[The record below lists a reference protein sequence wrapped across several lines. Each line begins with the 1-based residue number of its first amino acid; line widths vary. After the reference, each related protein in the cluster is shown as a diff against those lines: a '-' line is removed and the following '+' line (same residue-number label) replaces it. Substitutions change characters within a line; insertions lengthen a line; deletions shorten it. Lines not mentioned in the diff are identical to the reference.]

1 MRGSLML
8 LGLVIVAGCGGA
20 GQSQP
25 NVVAD
30 SADVPPDGEDAAAGS
45 AEVSDTAIVAP
56 PDWGPTH
63 CPANTDEPTT
73 GFGVGQRIGALPVKD
88 CDTGAAAT
96 IDDACGAAATW
107 IFVAHTHCPTCRAT
121 AGFTDDIA
129 RSYADRNVAIVQI
142 VHDDSGV
149 SCKTWREAYGLAG
162 LPNVKIY
169 ADPTGAVWSALKTS
183 NYTAPSAF
191 LDRERTIM
199 YKAHG
204 LTKSA
209 VAKQLDTALAR

>member
-1 MRGSLML
+1 MRGFLML
-8 LGLVIVAGCGGA
+8 LVVVIAAGCGSSS
-20 GQSQP
+20 QSQP

-30 SADVPPDGEDAAAGS
+30 TSDVPADGEDAAAGS
-45 AEVSDTAIVAP
+45 AEVPDAAMVAP

-63 CPANTDEPTT
+63 CPAKTDEPAT
-73 GFGVGQRIGALPVKD
+73 GFAVGERIGKLAVKD

-121 AGFTDDIA
+121 AGFADSIA
-129 RSYADRNVAIVQI
+129 TSYADKNVAIVQI

-149 SCKTWREAYGLAG
+149 SCATWRETYGLAG
-162 LPNVKIY
+162 LPNVKVY

-191 LDRERTIM
+191 LDRERIITF
-199 YKAHG
+199 KAHG
-204 LTKSA
+204 LTQSA
-209 VAKQLDTALAR
+209 VANHIDAALTR